1 MVPRRSEIAK
11 EQERVQAIAN
21 QLWHDNSLPKRPE
34 GALWTHRYI
43 QATQYGPTI
52 FLYPI
57 SKIKFIIFMDNPY
70 MVMTNSK
77 IFRLN
82 KLIHNMLLYRQ
93 INYQLD
99 IRYLRRKAFLVSWYT
114 MRTNLLNWCNLVS
127 ISKNVMFYAFLLAR
141 IYKIFI
147 TCSRHQSL
155 QIFEFQFSKSLFFI
169 Y

>member
-43 QATQYGPTI
+43 LAAQCGPTI

-57 SKIKFIIFMDNPY
+57 SKIKFIIFMDNFY
-70 MVMTNSK
+70 MVIANSK
-77 IFRLN
+77 IFRLC
-82 KLIHNMLLYRQ
+82 LLLSYRQ

-127 ISKNVMFYAFLLAR
+127 ISKNVVFYAFLVV
-141 IYKIFI
+141 
-147 TCSRHQSL
+147 S
-155 QIFEFQFSKSLFFI
+155 
-169 Y
+169 

>member
-57 SKIKFIIFMDNPY
+57 SKIKFIIFMDNFY
-70 MVMTNSK
+70 MVIAKSK
-77 IFRLN
+77 IFRLC
-82 KLIHNMLLYRQ
+82 LLLSYRQ

-127 ISKNVMFYAFLLAR
+127 ISKNVMFYAFLVVR
-141 IYKIFI
+141 FTNI
-147 TCSRHQSL
+147 
-155 QIFEFQFSKSLFFI
+155 
-169 Y
+169 